1 MKKIVALLLVF
12 AMVFCLAACN
22 KPQND
27 PSDPSDPTGSSTSTQ
42 PTGNP
47 ESETPMKLQWFQSI
61 GTDTQFEA
69 PAQQIQSLYPYMI
82 FDPLM
87 YWDALNA
94 EMVPAMASEW
104 TKNKDYTEFTVTIR
118 EGVKFHDGEVMDV
131 NDVVFTINYVVASPT
146 SSYHG
151 AFQHVEGYEAL
162 RNGEAK
168 TLSGMTVKGNVIT
181 FKLTQ
186 PVAQFLEGICGAC
199 YVLPEHL
206 LKDYSYA
213 EIDSCAFWKKPVGTG
228 AYMVNEVSFPD
239 YFTATRFDDYWG
251 EPAGI
256 KNVQFVSYAAG
267 GNDAAVAAVI
277 NNEIDFATRQLI
289 TDNAVATNMVAQNSN
304 LKALVVNGFY
314 TRFFT
319 FNLGDRADGKMK
331 ADLQNPKV
339 RQAFDLLIDQ
349 ETIASFFDGYASASM
364 TAVSSAGS
372 EYNTDIPNVAKDVA
386 AAKKLLDEA
395 GFDYSQT
402 IDIATYYDDATTA
415 DIMALLVQ
423 DFAEAGVKVNTIL
436 LQGDLAGLIYT
447 DKNYDLI
454 YGANNAAA
462 NNQLAIYNFLCSNS
476 VWTYQGKHEERGA
489 FFDDLMAQYNA
500 SSDSAVRKDIAWKVQ
515 ANNYE
520 NCYLIPAYILN
531 NSVVYNTANIVVPEE
546 VFEVDGGNMYCWDK
560 WAVLN

>member
-27 PSDPSDPTGSSTSTQ
+27 PTDPSNSGTSTQ

-87 YWDALNA
+87 YWDAVNA

-151 AFQHVEGYEAL
+151 AFQYVEGYEAL
-162 RNGEAK
+162 RNGEAE

-181 FKLTQ
+181 FKMTQ

-213 EIDSCAFWKKPVGTG
+213 EIDSCAFWKKPIGTG

-239 YFTATRFDDYWG
+239 YFTATRFNDYWG
-251 EPAGI
+251 APAGI

-277 NNEIDFATRQLI
+277 NNEIDFATRQII
-289 TDNAVATNMVAQNSN
+289 TDFTVAENMVAQNSN
-304 LKALVVNGFY
+304 LKAVIANGYYLRGFA
-314 TRFFT
+314 
-319 FNLGDRADGKMK
+319 FNLGNRADGKMK

-349 ETIASFFDGYASASM
+349 ETIASFYAGYASASM
-364 TAVSSAGS
+364 TLINPAGT
-372 EYNTDIPNVAKDVA
+372 EYNTDIPNVSKDVA

-402 IDIATYYDDATTA
+402 IDIATYYADATTT

-436 LQGDLAGLIYT
+436 LQGDLAALLYN
-447 DKNYDLI
+447 DCNYDLV
-454 YGANNAAA
+454 YLANSASS
-462 NNQLAIYNFLCSNS
+462 NNQAGLYNFLASNT
-476 VWTYQGKHEERGA
+476 VWTMMGKHEERGA
-489 FFDDLMAQYNA
+489 LFDDLLKQYNA
-500 SSDSAVRKDIAWKVQ
+500 SSDAAVRKDLAWKMQ
-515 ANNYE
+515 ALNYE
-520 NCYLIPAYILN
+520 NAYLLPAYILN